1 MAKKASVYIALG
13 LIIIGLGIAFTGMSM
28 KSFSFDSISSEPP
41 YEEKTYDVTK
51 DFDNIDLSVGSADI
65 EILLSDDDD
74 THFICYEND
83 NKTHNVTVEG
93 DTLIIKE
100 KQLKKL
106 QIGFYFGNENKS
118 KLYLPKDEY
127 DEFIINVGSGGLA
140 FDSFS
145 FASVNAKVGSGNI
158 TIRNCDVSGDAVFDT
173 GSGKVTIENFTC
185 DNGSFKAASGDYE
198 LTNVICS
205 GDLDLEV
212 SSGDIE
218 MFKCDAENMTI
229 SVGSGTIT
237 GTVLSEY
244 SYNTKAGSGDIE
256 VPSNGNDGTCKIDV
270 GSGDVN
276 IALAK

>member
-1 MAKKASVYIALG
+1 MAKKASVYIAIG

-41 YEEKTYDVTK
+41 YEEKTYDVTE

-83 NKTHNVTVEG
+83 NKTHDVTVEG

-127 DEFIINVGSGGLA
+127 DEFIINVGSGDLA

-145 FASVNAKVGSGNI
+145 FASVNAEVGSGAI
-158 TIRNCDVSGDAVFDT
+158 TIRNCEVSGDACFDI
-173 GSGKVTIENFTC
+173 GSGKVIIENFTC
-185 DNGSFKAASGDYE
+185 DNGSFKAGSGDYE
-198 LTNVICS
+198 LTNMICS
-205 GDLDLEV
+205 GNLDLEV
-212 SSGDIE
+212 SSGDVE
-218 MFKCDAENMTI
+218 MDKCDADNMSI
-229 SVGSGTIT
+229 SASSGTIE
-237 GTVLSEY
+237 GTVLSKFDYEI
-244 SYNTKAGSGDIE
+244 SVASGDTK
-256 VPSNGNDGTCKIDV
+256 VPDNGNDGTCKIKV
-270 GSGDVN
+270 GSGDVR
-276 IALAK
+276 IELAK